1 MRVRGV
7 RVRLLRLF
15 LVACVTLSGG
25 LAPDRAVSAPNRPPP
40 AAPGKPERLY
50 LQPFGDFPASAV
62 AEITDHYVYIHGL
75 KMEVLPA
82 RPLPADIV
90 DPARRQ
96 VISEELLHFMRRE
109 NSRLAADSRNVI
121 VGLTTLDMYPR
132 KLDWAYAWAWREWRV
147 GVISTARLDP
157 TWYGEPADP
166 SLLRLRLRKVVAKTV
181 GLLYHRLPVN
191 DNPRSAL
198 YHALSTVQDIDRVS
212 EDF

>member
-1 MRVRGV
+1 V

-15 LVACVTLSGG
+15 LVACVTLSWG
-25 LAPDRAVSAPNRPPP
+25 LAPDRAATAPDRPLP

-50 LQPFGDFPASAV
+50 LQAFGDFPASAV
-62 AEITDHYVYIHGL
+62 AEISDHYLYVHGL
-75 KMEVLPA
+75 KVAVLPS
-82 RPLPADIV
+82 RSLPAETV
-90 DPARRQ
+90 DAARRQ

-109 NSRLAADSRNVI
+109 NSSLAADSRNVI
-121 VGLTTLDMYPR
+121 VGLITLDMYPR
-132 KLDWAYAWAWREWRV
+132 KLGWAYAWAWREWRV

-181 GLLYHRLPVN
+181 GLLYYRLPVN
-191 DNPRSAL
+191 DNPRSAF
-198 YHALSTVQDIDRVS
+198 YQALSTVQDIDRVS